1 MQSMLFFALSLVIPM
16 TSGLLVTRYLGPV
29 LGRVLTDLCGTRER
43 ADFWVRI
50 CMVLLVALPLFL
62 VLLVS
67 PGRVCRL
74 DAIECAVNLIRG
86 ASFFTVIGLLLG
98 VWIIASM
105 VRRYLPKPSAKAQK
119 ESPALAATPAATAA
133 PVSVPVPVS
142 APVPQ
147 RAQQ

>member
-74 DAIECAVNLIRG
+74 DAMECAVNLIRG

-105 VRRYLPKPSAKAQK
+105 VRRYLPKPGAKAHT
-119 ESPALAATPAATAA
+119 ESLAPAPAPALTSGPAPA
-133 PVSVPVPVS
+133 PSSVPVPMS
-142 APVPQ
+142 Q